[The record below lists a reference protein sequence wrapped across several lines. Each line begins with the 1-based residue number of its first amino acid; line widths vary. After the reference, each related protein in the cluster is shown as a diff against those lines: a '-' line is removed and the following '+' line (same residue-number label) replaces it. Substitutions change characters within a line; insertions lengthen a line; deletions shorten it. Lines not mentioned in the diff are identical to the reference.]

1 MIFGHDMDLYPLAR
15 PLLRCIDPETA
26 HRMTIAALKLGL
38 STGAGKPDNPIL
50 GCRVFGLSFS
60 NPIGLAAGFDK
71 DAEVMDAMLGLGF
84 GFVEAGTVTPR
95 PQPGNSGKRLFRLDE
110 DEAVINRLGFNSRG
124 VAAFAERLSQRRRGR
139 AGVVGAN
146 VGKNRDTEDAA
157 ADYAAGIEAVCGFA
171 DYLVVNLSS
180 PNTPGLRALQARAQM
195 EELLT
200 RVLDARRR
208 SAPDPMRPPP
218 LLAKVGPDLGD
229 EELRDIADVAVKTG
243 IDGLIVGNT
252 TVARPPHLRS
262 ADRNATGG
270 LSGRP
275 LMAPSTACLA
285 AMYRHAEGRL
295 PIIGCGGVAS
305 GADAYA
311 KIRAGASLV
320 QLYSALVFHGPAL
333 IGRIKHDL
341 AAKLRADGFASV
353 AEAVGADH
361 K

>member
-1 MIFGHDMDLYPLAR
+1 MDLYPLAR

-26 HRMTIAALKLGL
+26 HRLTIRALKLGL
-38 STGAGKPDNPIL
+38 VPAAAKGDDPIL
-50 GCRVFGLSFS
+50 ATRVFGISLQ

-71 DAEVMDAMLGLGF
+71 DAEVVDAMLALGY
-84 GFVEAGTVTPR
+84 GFVEAGTVTPQ

-124 VAAFAERLSQRRRGR
+124 LAAFAAKLAERRRNGS
-139 AGVVGAN
+139 AGIVGAN
-146 VGKNRDTEDAA
+146 VGKNRETVDAA
-157 ADYAAGIEAVCGFA
+157 ADYAAGIEAVCGLA

-180 PNTPGLRALQARAQM
+180 PNTPGLRALQARQQI
-195 EELLT
+195 EEVLV
-200 RVLDARRR
+200 RVLEARRR
-208 SAPDPMRPPP
+208 SARGSTTP

-229 EELRDIADVAVKTG
+229 HEMRDISEIALKTG

-252 TVARPPHLRS
+252 TVDRPPHLRS
-262 ADRNATGG
+262 ADRTAQGG
-270 LSGRP
+270 LSGKP
-275 LMAPSTACLA
+275 LMAPSTACLST
-285 AMYRHAEGRL
+285 MYRYTNGQV

-320 QLYSALVFHGPAL
+320 QLYSAMVFQGPGLV
-333 IGRIKHDL
+333 GRIKRDL
-341 AAKLRADGFASV
+341 AARLRADGFSSV